1 MVTLCQPYRSGTG
14 AERLGDSDAGHYA
27 PSMDIEWDP
36 DKADSNLEKHG
47 VPFDEAATAFG
58 DPLSTRRTSI
68 DLDCALYRFA
78 HAASLKGGYLSV
90 TNNIE

>member
-47 VPFDEAATAFG
+47 
-58 DPLSTRRTSI
+58 
-68 DLDCALYRFA
+68 ALYRFA

-90 TNNIE
+90 TRRIE

>member
-1 MVTLCQPYRSGTG
+1 MLGLWNYRAPDIQSRPHDSVTT
-14 AERLGDSDAGHYA
+14 DISD
-27 PSMDIEWDP
+27 E
-36 DKADSNLEKHG
+36 G
-47 VPFDEAATAFG
+47 VPLGMRRESVST
-58 DPLSTRRTSI
+58 PPHTRRTSI